1 MRYFLFF
8 FTPIFLLAQSSGVF
22 TGKVI
27 ESKSGEALPG
37 VNVMVKGTYYGTA
50 TDLDG
55 RFIIKNIN
63 TGSYD
68 VEVSMIGY
76 KVILQT
82 GVKIQE
88 GSNTELNFS
97 LDETV
102 LSFGEDVIVLG
113 KKPLFDV
120 NETSSVARVR
130 KEEIENKVV
139 SSVED
144 ILSEQIGVTT
154 QDNEIHIR
162 GGRIDESMFIVDG
175 FSVKDPLSGYSG
187 NLFVNPDAIEELE
200 IITGGYSAEYGQA
213 MSGIVNIKLKI
224 LKL

>member
-63 TGSYD
+63 PGSYD

-130 KEEIENKVV
+130 KEEIENKNNM
-139 SSVED
+139 D
-144 ILSEQIGVTT
+144 
-154 QDNEIHIR
+154 R
-162 GGRIDESMFIVDG
+162 YFFI
-175 FSVKDPLSGYSG
+175 
-187 NLFVNPDAIEELE
+187 
-200 IITGGYSAEYGQA
+200 
-213 MSGIVNIKLKI
+213 
-224 LKL
+224 